1 MRKVEIAYCFSTKSL
16 YLQNQ
21 KYWIMKVVIIDDEI
35 NGRETVRQYLSFYC
49 DDVEVIG
56 EANSVES
63 GVELLSKQTPDI
75 VFLDIQMQD
84 GTGFNLLEKLPQR
97 NFKVIFV
104 TAYDQYALKA
114 IKFSAADYILKPVDP
129 DEFVDAVQ
137 RVQAELATQQ
147 ENQTSDNRLDELLTI
162 SKKND
167 FTKVGLPT
175 SSGIQFVKVDDIV
188 RCEADGS
195 YTQVFM
201 STGERIM
208 VSKNLKIYEDLF
220 SGNSFLRVHKSHLI
234 NISYIDKYMNT
245 GGDGG
250 SIAMADGSVVE
261 VSRRK
266 KDELL
271 SMLK

>member
-1 MRKVEIAYCFSTKSL
+1 MA
-16 YLQNQ
+16 
-21 KYWIMKVVIIDDEI
+21 KVVIIDDEK
-35 NGRETVRQYLSFYC
+35 NGRDIVKQYLSFYC
-49 DDVEVIG
+49 DDIDVIG

-63 GVELLSKQTPDI
+63 GFELLSKQTPDI

-104 TAYDQYALKA
+104 TAYDQFALKA
-114 IKFSAADYILKPVDP
+114 IKFSASDYILKPVEP
-129 DEFVDAVQ
+129 DEFVEAVE
-137 RVQAELATQQ
+137 RVKSELA
-147 ENQTSDNRLDELLTI
+147 NQNQAKDDRIDALLSI

-167 FTKVGLPT
+167 FTKIGLPT
-175 SSGIQFVKVDDIV
+175 SEGIQFVKVDDIV
-188 RCEADGS
+188 RCEADGP
-195 YTQVFM
+195 YTQVFL
-201 STGERIM
+201 STGERVM

-220 SGNSFLRVHKSHLI
+220 ANSNFIRVHKSHLI
-234 NISYIDKYMNT
+234 NTSYIDKYMNN

-250 SIAMADGSVVE
+250 SVAMADGSIVE

-271 SMLK
+271 AMIK

>member
-1 MRKVEIAYCFSTKSL
+1 MV
-16 YLQNQ
+16 
-21 KYWIMKVVIIDDEI
+21 KVVIIDDEK
-35 NGRETVRQYLSFYC
+35 NGRDIVKQYLSFYC
-49 DDVEVIG
+49 DDIDVIG

-63 GVELLSKQTPDI
+63 GFELLSKQTPDI

-104 TAYDQYALKA
+104 TAYDQFALKA
-114 IKFSAADYILKPVDP
+114 IKFSASDYILKPVEP
-129 DEFVDAVQ
+129 DEFVEAVERVKSELTNQNQAKDDRIDA
-137 RVQAELATQQ
+137 
-147 ENQTSDNRLDELLTI
+147 LLSI

-167 FTKVGLPT
+167 FTKIGLPT
-175 SSGIQFVKVDDIV
+175 SEGIQFVKVDDIV
-188 RCEADGS
+188 RCEADGP
-195 YTQVFM
+195 YTQVFL
-201 STGERIM
+201 STGERVM

-220 SGNSFLRVHKSHLI
+220 ANSNFIRVHKSHLI
-234 NISYIDKYMNT
+234 NTSYIDKYMNN

-250 SIAMADGSVVE
+250 SVAMADGSIVE

-271 SMLK
+271 AMIK

>member
-1 MRKVEIAYCFSTKSL
+1 MV
-16 YLQNQ
+16 
-21 KYWIMKVVIIDDEI
+21 KVVIIDDEK
-35 NGRETVRQYLSFYC
+35 NGRDIVKQYLSFYC
-49 DDVEVIG
+49 DDIDVIG

-63 GVELLSKQTPDI
+63 GFELLSKQTPDI

-104 TAYDQYALKA
+104 TAYDQFALKA
-114 IKFSAADYILKPVDP
+114 IKFSASDYILKPVEP
-129 DEFVDAVQ
+129 DEFVEAVE
-137 RVQAELATQQ
+137 RVKSELA
-147 ENQTSDNRLDELLTI
+147 NQNQAKDDRIDALLSI

-167 FTKVGLPT
+167 FTKIGLPT
-175 SSGIQFVKVDDIV
+175 SEGIQFVKVDDIV
-188 RCEADGS
+188 RCEADGP
-195 YTQVFM
+195 YTQVFL
-201 STGERIM
+201 STGERVM

-220 SGNSFLRVHKSHLI
+220 ANSNFIRVHKSHLI
-234 NISYIDKYMNT
+234 NTSYIDKYMNN

-250 SIAMADGSVVE
+250 SVAMADGSIVE

-271 SMLK
+271 AMIK

>member
-1 MRKVEIAYCFSTKSL
+1 MVKA
-16 YLQNQ
+16 
-21 KYWIMKVVIIDDEI
+21 VIIDDEK
-35 NGRETVRQYLSFYC
+35 NGRDIVKQYLSFYC
-49 DDVEVIG
+49 EDIDVIG

-63 GVELLSKQTPDI
+63 GYELLTTQTPDI

-104 TAYDQYALKA
+104 TAYDQFALKA
-114 IKFSAADYILKPVDP
+114 IKFSASDYILKPVEP
-129 DEFVDAVQ
+129 DEFVDAVE
-137 RVQAELATQQ
+137 RVKSELEKQNQAK
-147 ENQTSDNRLDELLTI
+147 DNRIDELLLI

-175 SSGIQFVKVDDIV
+175 SEGIQFVKVDDIV
-188 RCEADGS
+188 RCEADGP

-201 STGERIM
+201 TTGERVM
-208 VSKNLKIYEDLF
+208 VSKNLKIYEELF
-220 SGNSFLRVHKSHLI
+220 ANNNFLRVHKSHLI
-234 NISYIDKYMNT
+234 NTSYIDKYMNG

-250 SIAMADGSVVE
+250 SVAMADGSVVE

-266 KDELL
+266 KEELL

>member
-1 MRKVEIAYCFSTKSL
+1 MVKAA
-16 YLQNQ
+16 
-21 KYWIMKVVIIDDEI
+21 IIDDEK
-35 NGRETVRQYLSFYC
+35 NGRDIVRQYLSLYC
-49 DDVEVIG
+49 EDIDVIG
-56 EANSVES
+56 EADSVES
-63 GVELLSKQTPDI
+63 GFALLTSQSPDI

-104 TAYDQYALKA
+104 TAYDQFALKA
-114 IKFSAADYILKPVDP
+114 IKFSASDYILKPVEP
-129 DEFVDAVQ
+129 DEFVDAVE
-137 RVQAELATQQ
+137 RVKSEVEKQSQSQVQVQDDRIDT
-147 ENQTSDNRLDELLTI
+147 LLTI

-175 SSGIQFVKVDDIV
+175 SEGIRFVKVDDIV
-188 RCEADGS
+188 RCEADGP
-195 YTQVFM
+195 YTQVFL
-201 STGERIM
+201 STGERIV

-220 SGNSFLRVHKSHLI
+220 VGNGFLRVHKSHLI
-234 NISYIDKYMNT
+234 NISYIDKYLNG

-250 SIAMADGSVVE
+250 SVAMADGSIVE

>member
-1 MRKVEIAYCFSTKSL
+1 MVKA
-16 YLQNQ
+16 
-21 KYWIMKVVIIDDEI
+21 VIIDDEK
-35 NGRETVRQYLSFYC
+35 NGRDIVKQYLSFYC
-49 DDVEVIG
+49 DDIDVIG

-63 GVELLSKQTPDI
+63 GYELLTTQTPDI

-104 TAYDQYALKA
+104 TAYDQFALKA
-114 IKFSAADYILKPVDP
+114 IKFSASDYILKPVEP
-129 DEFVDAVQ
+129 DEFVDAVE
-137 RVQAELATQQ
+137 RVKSELEKQNQAK
-147 ENQTSDNRLDELLTI
+147 DNRIDELLSI

-175 SSGIQFVKVDDIV
+175 SEGIQFVKVDDIV
-188 RCEADGS
+188 RCEADGP

-201 STGERIM
+201 TTGERVM
-208 VSKNLKIYEDLF
+208 VSKNLKIYEELF
-220 SGNSFLRVHKSHLI
+220 ANNNFLRVHKSHLI
-234 NISYIDKYMNT
+234 NTSYIDKYMNG

-250 SIAMADGSVVE
+250 SVAMADGSVVE

-266 KDELL
+266 KEELL